1 MSVHSSK
8 LKLRTPPP
16 PPQGPPP
23 PGAQRGSPDTVGSYG
38 SFDDDERTPSPPPSS
53 FARQHARPAPAPP
66 PMAIRAGQQG
76 GFSGG
81 NSLTKHGGSYF
92 QDKKSSSQPPPP
104 PDHPPRFTPRARG
117 SPSLDRSRSPGPGEF
132 RSGSPGIS
140 LAADF
145 SASAV
150 PRQSLSPRSRRS
162 SGRSVGSVS
171 SRAIG
176 SPPPGVF
183 DTSPRGSPRVSPRMS
198 PRSSFADRSVAED
211 FEIDF
216 SAAEAAL
223 VRVLVDCVAD
233 ESSIAVAYTTTSNQF
248 FFFLCFYF
256 FYQAD
261 VPHTRVEDFPNPDAE
276 TSAQEAVRFARQAG
290 VHAQPGHR
298 GEQHHQPHSSPN
310 SRVGSPTSTS
320 PIASAGGTQR
330 SLSRTSSLALLVS
343 VRFDVTFMHEC
354 VVRHPIPSCRFTLA
368 T

>member
-150 PRQSLSPRSRRS
+150 PRPSLSPRSRRS

-256 FYQAD
+256 F
-261 VPHTRVEDFPNPDAE
+261 TRRTFLTLVLRISR
-276 TSAQEAVRFARQAG
+276 TLMRRQARKKPYG
-290 VHAQPGHR
+290 LPARLVYMPSQAIAV
-298 GEQHHQPHSSPN
+298 N
-310 SRVGSPTSTS
+310 STTSPTR
-320 PIASAGGTQR
+320 AQTQGWGLR
-330 SLSRTSSLALLVS
+330 HQHLQLLLRAALSEA
-343 VRFDVTFMHEC
+343 
-354 VVRHPIPSCRFTLA
+354 
-368 T
+368 